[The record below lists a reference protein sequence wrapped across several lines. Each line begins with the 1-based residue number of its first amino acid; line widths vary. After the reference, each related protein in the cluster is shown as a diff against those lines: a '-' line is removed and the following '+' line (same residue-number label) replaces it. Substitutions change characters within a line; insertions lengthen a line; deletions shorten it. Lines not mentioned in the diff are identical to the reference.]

1 MKKTIVLLSA
11 SLCLATIS
19 YAQPKLSKKEASKIL
34 EKAWT
39 AVKKSDT
46 ASFIKLWVI
55 DDMQWPY
62 HAGQKFEVKDI
73 KTNFRDFRSYFDSAL
88 IRNLKLQ
95 DVECDTIEH
104 NDPHHDFAQYY
115 IKASFSYSK
124 SHSRGFG
131 FYMDYVNKEWLVR
144 FSPDYSDVT
153 RGKK

>member
-1 MKKTIVLLSA
+1 MKKTIALLFASA
-11 SLCLATIS
+11 GLVAVS
-19 YAQPKLSKKEASKIL
+19 YAQPKLTKKDAGKIL

-46 ASFIKLWVI
+46 ASFVKLWVL
-55 DDMQWPY
+55 DDKQWPY
-62 HAGQKFEVKDI
+62 HGGQKFEAKDV

-88 IRNLKLQ
+88 IRNSKLE

-104 NDPHHDFAQYY
+104 NDPHYDFSKYY
-115 IKASFSYSK
+115 IKASLSYSK

-131 FYMDYVNKEWLVR
+131 FYMDYVNNEWLVR